1 MIVVTG
7 ATGGVGAE
15 VVRGLV
21 ESGHRVR
28 ALSRR
33 PDELAVPDGVETAR
47 ADLAD
52 AESLAAAFAG
62 GTALFLYS
70 TFGDPA
76 IPVAAAKAA
85 GIERI
90 VLLSSAAVRD
100 GADDPIARHHRAVEQ
115 AVESSGLAW
124 THLRPGGFASN
135 ARWLAPQVRDGV
147 VRLAY
152 PQVGTA
158 PIDPADIAAVAVRAL
173 TEDGHAGRA
182 YPLTGPEWL
191 TQADE
196 IRILAAA
203 LGVPLRV
210 EQVDAEAEIAVLTG
224 SIPER
229 FARGRLEI
237 QAAMVDRPSY
247 VVDTV
252 ERVLGRPART
262 FADWAA
268 THVTEFR

>member
-7 ATGGVGAE
+7 ATGGVGGD
-15 VVRGLV
+15 VVRQLTAAG
-21 ESGHRVR
+21 RPVR
-28 ALSRR
+28 ALSRH
-33 PDELAVPDGVETAR
+33 PESLDVPDGVEVR
-47 ADLAD
+47 GADLAD
-52 AESLAAAFAG
+52 GDSLAAAFAG
-62 GTALFLYS
+62 GTALFLYA
-70 TFGDPA
+70 TFGDPDL
-76 IPVAAAKAA
+76 PVAAARAA

-100 GADDPIARHHRAVEQ
+100 GAGDRIARHHRAVEQ
-115 AVESSGLAW
+115 AVEASGLAW

-135 ARWLAPQVRDGV
+135 ARWFAPQVRDGV
-147 VRLAY
+147 VRLAH
-152 PQVGTA
+152 PQVGTV
-158 PIDPADIAAVAVRAL
+158 PIDPADIAAVAAHAL

-182 YPLTGPEWL
+182 HRLTGPEWL

-196 IRILAAA
+196 VRIIGAA

-210 EQVDAEAEIAVLTG
+210 EQVDPETEIAVLAR

-237 QAAMVDRPSY
+237 QAAMVGQPSY

-252 ERVLGRPART
+252 ERIVGRPART
-262 FADWAA
+262 FADWVAD
-268 THVTEFR
+268 HVDDFR